1 MSNTPESIS
10 LRIDPDVLTIGDLED
25 FEDVVGAAIYDV
37 LSPRPVI
44 GSDGK
49 KVLDEK
55 GRPELETKIPTK
67 ALKALIWISQ
77 RVDNPDFTL
86 QDARNVRVSALELV
100 GTEDGQGNDEEQSA

>member
-1 MSNTPESIS
+1 MTSTDSVS

-25 FEDVVGAAIYDV
+25 FEDVVGVALYDV
-37 LSPRPVI
+37 LQPKPVY
-44 GSDGK
+44 GPDGK

-67 ALKALIWISQ
+67 ALKALIWITQ
-77 RVDNPDFTL
+77 RVEKPDFSL

-100 GTEDGQGNDEEQSA
+100 GADGQGNDETND

>member
-1 MSNTPESIS
+1 MSTNPETVA

-25 FEDVVGAAIYDV
+25 FEDVVGAPLYEV

-55 GRPELETKIPTK
+55 GRPELQTQISTK
-67 ALKALIWISQ
+67 ALKALIWITQ
-77 RVDNPDFTL
+77 RIEKPDFSL
-86 QDARNVRVSALELV
+86 EDARRIRVSALELV
-100 GTEDGQGNDEEQSA
+100 GVDGPGNAPEQNA

>member
-1 MSNTPESIS
+1 MTATPKTVS

-44 GSDGK
+44 GPDGK

-77 RVDNPDFTL
+77 RAEDPAFSL
-86 QDARNVRVSALELV
+86 EDARNVRVSALELV
-100 GTEDGQGNDEEQSA
+100 GAEDGQGNDEEPTA

>member
-44 GSDGK
+44 GPDGK

-77 RVDNPDFTL
+77 RVDKPDFTL
-86 QDARNVRVSALELV
+86 QDARNVKVSALELV
-100 GTEDGQGNDEEQSA
+100 GSEDGQGNDEEQSA

>member
-1 MSNTPESIS
+1 MTATPKTIA

-44 GSDGK
+44 GPDGK

-77 RVDNPDFTL
+77 RAENPSFSL
-86 QDARNVRVSALELV
+86 EDARNVRVSALELV
-100 GTEDGQGNDEEQSA
+100 GAEDGQGNDEEPTA